1 MADNKPKHRKLA
13 SIGNYQLLSLRLGE
27 GSFSKVELANHVV
40 LHKKVALKVIRIR
53 EIEDPYVKNNLHR
66 EAAVMAKLNHPNVV
80 RLHEVCNHSEF
91 FCLAMDF
98 YSGGTICELVCQSE
112 SGKLDEL
119 VAKIY
124 FKQMMDG
131 LNHIHSRGVIH
142 RDIKLE
148 NIFLNHDK
156 SVAVIGDFGLSNFWT
171 PSANL
176 KTRCGSAEYAAPELL
191 DRKQNYTPAIDIW
204 SSGVVLFA
212 MLTGQ
217 LPFNAEESCN
227 KVTKLYE
234 QIRNGLSEIN
244 FNLLNSVS
252 IEAKKL
258 LCNILTVDV
267 SKRITMPQI
276 KFHSWFAD
284 EDFSEDSS
292 FPDLTLDMQMEVA
305 KSVQTKLKL
314 DQWNPTQVLAY
325 VMSSKGR
332 FGKTAGCFNLLAREA
347 QRNLQ
352 ESKAIVKPPML
363 KAAMFNSNQ
372 SLEKPVID
380 EASQGSSRM
389 SQKVPKK
396 FIVHQEDP
404 REESRHPKSFWE
416 TGQGRA
422 AVFAL
427 SQLRSEQVVAKEE
440 SSNPITLMPH
450 PPPST
455 SQKRKEMVVR
465 PFFKPEKMNQW
476 RRSIRPVSG
485 QQRFGRLKR
494 VDTNPDDDVDVLDLY
509 SRKPLGK
516 IDPNVL

>member
-1 MADNKPKHRKLA
+1 MAANKPKHRKLA

-40 LHKKVALKVIRIR
+40 LHKKVAIKVIRIR
-53 EIEDPYVKNNLHR
+53 EIEDPYVKKNLHR

-80 RLHEVCNHSEF
+80 RLHEVCSHAEF

-98 YSGGTICELVCQSE
+98 YSGGTLCELVCQSE

-131 LNHIHSRGVIH
+131 LNHIHNRGIIH

-171 PSANL
+171 PGAQL

-191 DRKQNYTPAIDIW
+191 DKKKSYTPAIDIW

-217 LPFNAEESCN
+217 LPFNAEETCN
-227 KVTKLYE
+227 KVTQLYE
-234 QIRNGLSEIN
+234 QIKMGLSEAN
-244 FNLLNSVS
+244 FNLLRSVS
-252 IEAKKL
+252 IEARKL
-258 LCNILTVDV
+258 LCNILAVDV
-267 SKRITMPQI
+267 SKRIQMPQI
-276 KFHSWFAD
+276 KCHSWFSD
-284 EDFSEDSS
+284 EDFSEESG
-292 FPDLTLDMQMEVA
+292 FQDLSLDMQMEVA

-314 DQWNPTQVLAY
+314 DQWNPTQILAY

-332 FGKTAGCFNLLAREA
+332 FGKTAGCYNLLAIEA
-347 QRNLQ
+347 QRSLQ
-352 ESKAIVKPPML
+352 ESKAIVKPPTFKITEPSKIL
-363 KAAMFNSNQ
+363 SSQKSG
-372 SLEKPVID
+372 KD
-380 EASQGSSRM
+380 EATQSCSLRKQT
-389 SQKVPKK
+389 SQKKL
-396 FIVHQEDP
+396 VHQEKP
-404 REESRHPKSFWE
+404 REKPKEEPHLAKSFWE

-427 SQLRSEQVVAKEE
+427 SQLRSEQVEAKEE
-440 SSNPITLMPH
+440 FSDPIIAM
-450 PPPST
+450 PPSLPT
-455 SQKRKEMVVR
+455 SQRRDKVIR
-465 PFFKPEKMNQW
+465 PFFMPKKMEW
-476 RRSIRPVSG
+476 RRSIRPVTG
-485 QQRFGRLKR
+485 HQRLGRLKR
-494 VDTNPDDDVDVLDLY
+494 VDTVPDDDVDVTNP
-509 SRKPLGK
+509 RKPLGK
-516 IDPNVL
+516 IDPNVV